1 MTEVENQ
8 RSRLAERIRSWADGN
23 DNVRALVQTGSL
35 ARRDGLVDAFSDL
48 DIEIIAQDPAGM
60 AKNDD
65 WIHRFGE
72 VITILHLDAVDAQ
85 SWPTRL
91 VIYAGGIKVDF
102 TLAGLAR
109 LQKMASPAQL
119 DPLYERGYQLLV
131 DKNAFAKSLPVATYR
146 FPIHVMPDEQRFRA
160 HAEEFWFEAFHV
172 PRYLARDELF
182 LAKQRDGTMKELLL
196 EMIEWHAISRHPEP
210 VDIWHLGKG
219 IRHWAGERIWAE
231 LQATYGHF
239 DKTDARRAYQA
250 TTALYARL
258 AREVAHRQGWSYPE
272 SVERALR

>member
-1 MTEVENQ
+1 MEAESQ
-8 RSRLAERIRSWADGN
+8 RSQLAARIRTWAHGN

-48 DIEIIAQDPAGM
+48 DMDIIAQDPVGM

-109 LQKMASPAQL
+109 LQKMASPAGL

-131 DKNAFAKSLPVATYR
+131 DKDAFAKALPAATYR
-146 FPIHVMPDEQRFRA
+146 FPVHAMPDEQRFLARV
-160 HAEEFWFEAFHV
+160 EEFWFEAFHV
-172 PRYLARDELF
+172 PRYLARDELL

-196 EMIEWHAISRHPEP
+196 EMIEWHAIARHPEP

-219 IRHWAGERIWAE
+219 IRHWAGEAIWAE

-239 DKTDARRAYQA
+239 DASDARRAYQA

-258 AREVAHRQGWSYPE
+258 AREVARIQGWPYPE